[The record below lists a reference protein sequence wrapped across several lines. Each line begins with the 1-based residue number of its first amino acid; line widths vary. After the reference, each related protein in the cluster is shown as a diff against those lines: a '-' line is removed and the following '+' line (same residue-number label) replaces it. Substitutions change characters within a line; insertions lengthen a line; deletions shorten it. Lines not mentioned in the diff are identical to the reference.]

1 MSGPQTQ
8 ILIVDDDDISREIM
22 RAELEAEG
30 YVVIEAADGQEGCEK
45 CKERQPDLVIADVMM
60 PRMDGF
66 AMCRALRADP
76 ASQHIP
82 VLQATGL
89 DDIDSIVEAYDAGA
103 TDFIG
108 KPLQWT
114 IFRHRVRYILRSARA
129 FAALRKNEQELRIA
143 RDTAEAASLAKSEFL
158 ANISH
163 ELRTPLNAIIGFSGM
178 VRDGIHGPLDEKY
191 IEYSKLVCD
200 SGNHLLSMI
209 NDVLDLARAEANR
222 LELRE
227 EDVDIAQVIA
237 LSSSIVREMADKAGV
252 NYRQA
257 IAGVLPRVQGDS
269 AKLQKILLH
278 LLGNA
283 VKFTPAGGNVS
294 LAARI
299 TPDGALEFQITD
311 TGIGIPAQQL
321 GRALEPFS
329 QVDGKL
335 ARRFEGP
342 GLGLPLSRRLVEL
355 HGGTLHLTS
364 RENAGTTVT
373 VRLPATAPD
382 LRQAV

>member
-1 MSGPQTQ
+1 MNPQTQ
-8 ILIVDDDDISREIM
+8 ILVVDDDDIVRTIM

-30 YVVIEAADGQEGCEK
+30 YIVIEAADGREGCEK
-45 CKERQPDLVIADVMM
+45 CLEKQPDLIIADVLM
-60 PRMDGF
+60 PEMDGF
-66 AMCRALRADP
+66 AMCRALRANP

-82 VLQATGL
+82 ILQATGL
-89 DDIDSIVEAYDAGA
+89 DDIDSIVEAYNAGA

-129 FAALRKNEQELRIA
+129 FAALRKNEQELRAA

-178 VRDGIHGPLDEKY
+178 VRDSVHGPLDEKY
-191 IEYSKLVCD
+191 IEYAKLVCD

-237 LSSSIVREMADKAGV
+237 LSSTIVREMADRAGV

-257 IAGVLPRVQGDS
+257 IAGVLPRMHGDS
-269 AKLQKILLH
+269 AKLQKILLN

-294 LAARI
+294 LTASV

-311 TGIGIPAQQL
+311 TGIGIPAHQI

-335 ARRFEGP
+335 ARRFEGT
-342 GLGLPLSRRLVEL
+342 GLGLPLTRRLVEL
-355 HGGTLHLTS
+355 HGGSLHLTS
-364 RENAGTTVT
+364 RENAGTAVI
-373 VRLPATAPD
+373 VRLPAATE
-382 LRQAV
+382 LRQAG